1 MWNLVKLDNLFH
13 FKNGRS
19 FKKQEWKER
28 GLPII
33 RIQNLNDVSQG
44 YNYYEGDY
52 DKLIEVNSGDLLFS
66 WSGTVGSSFG
76 PHIWDREKGVL
87 NQHIYKLSKKQ
98 AIDTKYAFYCLKK
111 ITREIEQSVVGAVGL
126 VHVTKKN
133 LVQFKIPLPPLVEQ
147 QRIVAK
153 LDSVFSEINKAKKA
167 DQYILL
173 EINKLKECIIE
184 SSLSKMNLENY
195 KYKLQDLLD
204 LGWIESHLDCN
215 HGSDY
220 PRKNEFIDSGV
231 PYISANCLN
240 NGSVTKINMKFLSKD
255 RASRLR
261 KGIAKNGDI
270 LFAHNAT
277 VGPTALLE
285 THESKVILGTSLTYY
300 RCQKQKI
307 NNKYLMIY
315 MQSRLFIDQYKFVM
329 RQATRNQ
336 VPITK
341 QRKFDF
347 IIPPLEMQ
355 LSISDKILKIENY
368 IKKLSFDIEKRKRQY
383 DSLKSVI
390 LSREFKLEAI

>member
-1 MWNLVKLDNLFH
+1 MWKNLTLGDICIATQGVQIPKRNQIKHFKDGYKRYLYISDFKNDRNLKYVEDIYPKKIVTSDDLIVSNTGSQGEVYKGIEGILSNNLF
-13 FKNGRS
+13 KVS
-19 FKKQEWKER
+19 FNRENLDKDFLFYFLKSPLFINFQKDRTR
-28 GLPII
+28 GSTQPHMGHRNFLSTPI
-33 RIQNLNDVSQG
+33 S
-44 YNYYEGDY
+44 
-52 DKLIEVNSGDLLFS
+52 
-66 WSGTVGSSFG
+66 
-76 PHIWDREKGVL
+76 
-87 NQHIYKLSKKQ
+87 
-98 AIDTKYAFYCLKK
+98 
-111 ITREIEQSVVGAVGL
+111 
-126 VHVTKKN
+126 
-133 LVQFKIPLPPLVEQ
+133 LPPLSEQ
-147 QRIVAK
+147 QHIVAK
-153 LDSVFSEINKAKKA
+153 LDDVFSEIDKAKKA

-204 LGWIESHLDCN
+204 LGWIESHLDGN

-355 LSISDKILKIENY
+355 LSISEKILKIEKY

-390 LSREFKLEAI
+390 LSREFKLETI